1 MRRPARSK
9 QRPEQAAPRADRAAF
24 SERLKL
30 IVTHWPS
37 ADKLARAAGVS
48 TSAFRKWL
56 RGDAEPS
63 RGRLVAL
70 AEVSGVSVAWLAKGE
85 GPLPTQ
91 GELGEWTGTRS
102 GPLQDEG
109 SFPHGFLILPDAAE
123 GAAAGSGDHAPTI
136 NTKFVAFRIDWLRR
150 MLATEPS
157 KLILETALGDS
168 MEPMI
173 RDGDLLLIDTN
184 ESRIKDFGIFVLE
197 VRKERL
203 VKRVQRKFDGSLI
216 LISDNPLYQPE
227 EIAAALA
234 GEIKIVGKVV
244 WRGGRI

>member
-1 MRRPARSK
+1 MRKPARSK
-9 QRPEQAAPRADRAAF
+9 QRPNHAAPGADRVAF
-24 SERLKL
+24 AERLKL

-70 AEVSGVSVAWLAKGE
+70 ADVSGVSLAWLAKGE
-85 GPLPTQ
+85 GPLPTP

-102 GPLQDEG
+102 GPLPDAG
-109 SFPHGFLILPDAAE
+109 NFPHGFLILPDVPE
-123 GAAAGSGDHAPTI
+123 GAAAGSGNHAPAS
-136 NTKFVAFRIDWLRR
+136 NTKFVAFRIDWLRQ
-150 MLATEPS
+150 MLAAEPS

-173 RDGDLLLIDTN
+173 HDGDLLLIDTG
-184 ESRIKDFGIFVLE
+184 ETGIRDFGVFVIE
-197 VRKERL
+197 VRNERL
-203 VKRVQRKFDGSLI
+203 VKRVQRKFDGALI
-216 LISDNPLYQPE
+216 LISDNSLYQPE
-227 EIAAALA
+227 EIAAGLA
-234 GEIKIVGKVV
+234 GEIKVVGKVV